1 MWIAAFSIIKKKII
15 FIFCGGYG
23 ISNIVGYLTPNP
35 VYTYIYS
42 IYDL

>member
-1 MWIAAFSIIKKKII
+1 MVSFGSVE
-15 FIFCGGYG
+15 FGFYG

-35 VYTYIYS
+35 VYAYIFN